1 MLECF
6 VEAIVVF
13 EFTDFDCWTNDDPGA
28 VALEKCAQLIS
39 LRSRARYNDRN
50 SLEWLM
56 HIRRLSGVI
65 VGAALRGRPSF
76 ANIARFVTRAAT
88 ECRPYN
94 NARASC
100 LINVAAS
107 EAPIASA
114 VSGGPDKDSCS
125 RF

>member
-1 MLECF
+1 MIECF

-28 VALEKCAQLIS
+28 VAFEKCAQLIS
-39 LRSRARYNDRN
+39 LQSRARYNDRN

-65 VGAALRGRPSF
+65 VGAA
-76 ANIARFVTRAAT
+76 T

-100 LINVAAS
+100 LINVAAR

-125 RF
+125 RFDPS